1 MTKQD
6 TLARRKGGETVDVL
20 TIFAE
25 HYKLASSTMTPAAAL
40 HTAYTAASNYLTAK
54 AEAARVNGEEG
65 A

>member
-6 TLARRKGGETVDVL
+6 TLARLRGGENIDVL

-25 HYKLASSTMTPAAAL
+25 HYKLASNTMTPAAAL
-40 HTAYTAASNYLTAK
+40 HTAYTAAQNFLAAK
-54 AEAARVNGEEG
+54 SEATKEEG